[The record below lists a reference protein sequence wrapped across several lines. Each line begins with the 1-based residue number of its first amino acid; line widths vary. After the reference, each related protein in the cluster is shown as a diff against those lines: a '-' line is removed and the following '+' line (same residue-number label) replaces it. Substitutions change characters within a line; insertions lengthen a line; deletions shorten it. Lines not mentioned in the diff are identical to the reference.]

1 MPSPE
6 PRSLFDRVWAR
17 HLVVP
22 EQAHHPAIVY
32 IDLHLLHEVTSPQ
45 GFAELKRRGLEVRR
59 PERHVATL
67 DHSTP
72 TRPAVN
78 GRRPYGSEA
87 ARRQVEQLRANCG
100 EHGITLHDFDSPA
113 RGIVHVMG
121 PDLGLTLPGMTVVC
135 GDSHTTTHGAF
146 GALAFGIGSSQVGHV
161 LATQCLLMRK
171 PRSMR
176 IRVDGQL
183 GPGVGAKDLALW
195 LIHELGVSGGTGHV
209 IEYAGSAVEGLSMEG
224 RMTLCNMSIE
234 GGARAGMVAPD
245 DVTAAYLRARRP
257 DLSAEQ
263 IQAWSALRS
272 DPNARFDREHRF
284 GADGIAPMV
293 SWGTTPAMAVPVDQP
308 IPEPANAIE
317 RRALDYLRL
326 TAGRPVA
333 GTPVDK
339 VFIGSC
345 TNGRLSDLEAA
356 ARVLEGRKVA
366 ASVRMLVVP
375 GSGTVKKEAE
385 ARGLAEIFRAAGA
398 EWREP
403 GCSMCLAM
411 NGDRVEPGELAVS
424 TSNRNFEGRQGPGAR
439 TLLAGPALAAA
450 SAVAGKVC
458 DPRPLTQLSEVA

>member
-1 MPSPE
+1 MRSPE
-6 PRSLFDRVWAR
+6 PRSLFDRVWDR
-17 HLVVP
+17 HQVVP
-22 EQAHHPAIVY
+22 EQPHHPAIVY
-32 IDLHLLHEVTSPQ
+32 IDLQLLHEVTSPQ
-45 GFAELKRRGLEVRR
+45 GFAELKRRGMKVRC
-59 PERHVATL
+59 PNRHIATL

-72 TRPAVN
+72 TLPPVD
-78 GRRPYGSEA
+78 GRRPYASEA
-87 ARRQVEQLRANCG
+87 ARRQVEQLRTNCR
-100 EHGITLHDFDSPA
+100 EHGIRLHDYDSPA

-121 PDLGLTLPGMTVVC
+121 PDLGLTLPGMTIVC

-161 LATQCLLMRK
+161 MATQCLLMRK
-171 PRSMR
+171 PKSMR
-176 IRVDGQL
+176 TQVDGRL

-209 IEYAGSAVEGLSMEG
+209 IEYAGSAIEALPMEG

-245 DVTAAYLRARRP
+245 EVTAAYLQARRDDLDP
-257 DLSAEQ
+257 DWIES
-263 IQAWSALRS
+263 WSSLRS
-272 DPNARFDREHRF
+272 DPGARFDREHRF
-284 GADGIAPMV
+284 DAGAVAPMV

-317 RRALDYLRL
+317 RRALDYMRL
-326 TAGRPVA
+326 SAGKPVA
-333 GTPVDK
+333 GTPLDK

-356 ARVLEGRKVA
+356 AEVLRGRKVA
-366 ASVRMLVVP
+366 PTVRMIVVP
-375 GSGTVKKEAE
+375 GSETVKREAE
-385 ARGLAEIFRAAGA
+385 ARGLADDFRAAGA

-411 NGDRVEPGELAVS
+411 NGDRVEPGELAIS

-439 TLLAGPALAAA
+439 TLLAGPAMAAA

-458 DPRPLTQLSEVA
+458 DPRSMAELSEVA